1 MLMVYRI
8 IGWQEV
14 EGAGAV
20 SVDEDTKFG
29 SQFLPDV
36 RVVVGVV

>member
-1 MLMVYRI
+1 MWSKEI

-20 SVDEDTKFG
+20 SVNEDTKFVEV
-29 SQFLPDV
+29 SSFLTFV
-36 RVVVGVV
+36 L

>member
-1 MLMVYRI
+1 MVYRI

-20 SVDEDTKFG
+20 SMKTQNLSKSV
-29 SQFLPDV
+29 PDV